1 VFATNAEGFDYGY
14 PQILNVLPLS
24 AFGDL
29 NAAAEVGAYPH
40 VDTKGA
46 IVGIATNSGESYH
59 DVILVN
65 VRPHVT
71 GVQGETT
78 LKLVDIVQ
86 DVEIRAYSTSN
97 LQLLYTYTGHRGFTL
112 KDCPFYIFLDAV
124 TRGGRQ
130 SSSELHVPHD
140 LNVEN
145 YKESSSVD
153 ACSGELDGVL
163 IASGSEDHKVYI
175 WMGNHASPVQV
186 MLYIF

>member
-1 VFATNAEGFDYGY
+1 
-14 PQILNVLPLS
+14 
-24 AFGDL
+24 
-29 NAAAEVGAYPH
+29 
-40 VDTKGA
+40 
-46 IVGIATNSGESYH
+46 
-59 DVILVN
+59 LVN